1 MKKIMFFTM
10 LLGLMFVFSSTA
22 SAQGVVFKING
33 SGKMRPLVGEKI
45 TFTVHTLNADVPELG
60 LKKGVNVCLIGVF
73 SGGQQATIY
82 LKIDCSKTK
91 IGNNIA
97 KITKVDNPVPEMICL
112 SSLSAFLDAG
122 RGYTGSSLPLVI
134 EGSADSFSSPLE
146 VDRKIN

>member
-1 MKKIMFFTM
+1 MKKIMFFSM

-97 KITKVDNPVPEMICL
+97 KITKVDNPVPEMIKGDIVTL
-112 SSLSAFLDAG
+112 DLPKSAFTISRGNTVFG
-122 RGYTGSSLPLVI
+122 RTYYK
-134 EGSADSFSSPLE
+134 F
-146 VDRKIN
+146 